1 MINYSIPK
9 PHPLAGHFIFIPYES
24 EYHQMQEIA
33 EGCGFKAFGYTESSS
48 PWHKFDNDKTVV
60 WVSEAHLSGQEITLD
75 ELRELAELSKIKL
88 PCEME
93 AWDDERFKN
102 KRHIIDFYK
111 GRPVAHD
118 IPSRTYYTW
127 RYFRLPNH
135 RAGEIKAQIKEHQE
149 AIDKLNQELEG
160 IK

>member
-1 MINYSIPK
+1 MINYSKPK
-9 PHPLAGHFIFIPYES
+9 PHPLCGHFIKINSKS
-24 EYHQMQEIA
+24 EYSQMREIA
-33 EGCGFKAFGYTESSS
+33 VGCGFAVSDYNTNPLFYYR
-48 PWHKFDNDKTVV
+48 FDNDKAVV
-60 WVSEAHLSGQEITLD
+60 YIGESNLSGQEITLS

-93 AWDDERFKN
+93 VWDNCDFPK
-102 KRHIIDFYK
+102 KHQVIDFYK
-111 GRPVAHD
+111 GKPITKGVIRENYH
-118 IPSRTYYTW
+118 TW
-127 RYFRLPNH
+127 LSYCLPNH